1 MVCQNFLS
9 KGSCLTVMKNFLAQP
24 FSVSLKSGIEKFCA
38 SEGYVTISVE
48 VLCLTVPESFVGEP
62 SVLH

>member
-1 MVCQNFLS
+1 MVCPNFPS
-9 KGSCLTVMKNFLAQP
+9 KGSCLRVMKNFLGQP
-24 FSVSLKSGIEKFCA
+24 FSVSLTSGIEKFYA

-48 VLCLTVPESFVGEP
+48 VFCLTVPESFVGEP